1 MKTKTHLSNIQAQR
15 ALKSDN
21 GSYGSLLSLLGET
34 DEGSVKL
41 YLELLEWLLNR
52 TETDEMK
59 HEEECR
65 KQVEPDWL
73 QLEECGLFPYHYC
86 HLSRGSPV
94 IEAVS
99 GAVRVFLRCE
109 WVYLCVF
116 ACSGALSRSYA
127 KGKKQLLHTYWSQLQ
142 HKQAGNK
149 LQNTL
154 QLQGSHSSL
163 LAYWHLQYWPSWGRR
178 HFCRWH
184 VSHHGN

>member
-21 GSYGSLLSLLGET
+21 GSYGSLLSLSGET

-52 TETDEMK
+52 TETDEMR

-86 HLSRGSPV
+86 HLSRGSP
-94 IEAVS
+94 IIGAVS

-109 WVYLCVF
+109 WVYLSVF
-116 ACSGALSRSYA
+116 ACLGALSRSYA
-127 KGKKQLLHTYWSQLQ
+127 KGKNNYYTPTGHNYSI
-142 HKQAGNK
+142 N
-149 LQNTL
+149 
-154 QLQGSHSSL
+154 
-163 LAYWHLQYWPSWGRR
+163 RR
-178 HFCRWH
+178 EVSCRTH
-184 VSHHGN
+184 YNSKALTAVC